1 MRKLPQTD
9 GRHWLLAML
18 DKEGMPQTSSATAPA
33 SSKSEPAFSQNVKR
47 ATSWPWRGG
56 GVASELALPAAGLVP
71 PPPPGAVLM
80 YPKPAVVWFP
90 LLVCGAKAFVLV
102 GAFKPVRLKILV
114 NSARI

>member
-1 MRKLPQTD
+1 M
-9 GRHWLLAML
+9 
-18 DKEGMPQTSSATAPA
+18 
-33 SSKSEPAFSQNVKR
+33 
-47 ATSWPWRGG
+47 
-56 GVASELALPAAGLVP
+56 ASELALPAAGLVP

-114 NSARI
+114 NSARTCKLMPSLIRNVRARLALSPGWRCCR